1 VKREHTR
8 RPKRRDTIS
17 LVPAQRGTPEPISTL
32 SPEEQ
37 ARMLALADVALHNLK
52 SDEHTRTHA
61 GDRAHLDHERLKGE
75 LQAAV
80 ESFERQRKQ
89 TG

>member
-1 VKREHTR
+1 
-8 RPKRRDTIS
+8 
-17 LVPAQRGTPEPISTL
+17 
-32 SPEEQ
+32 
-37 ARMLALADVALHNLK
+37 MLALADVALHNPK
-52 SDEHTRTHA
+52 PDEHTRTHA